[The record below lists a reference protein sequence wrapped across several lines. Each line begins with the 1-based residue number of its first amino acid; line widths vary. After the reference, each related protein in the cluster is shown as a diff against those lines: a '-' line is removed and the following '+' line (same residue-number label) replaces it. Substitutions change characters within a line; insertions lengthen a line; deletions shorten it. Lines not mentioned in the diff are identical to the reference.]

1 MFVVIVMAI
10 FALQLLLITFAGSA
24 FGVYSFYGLQPVH
37 WGISVIIVAILGRH
51 RISISIGE
59 SFVKNDPFRNF
70 S

>member
-37 WGISVIIVAILGRH
+37 WGISVIIVVI
-51 RISISIGE
+51 
-59 SFVKNDPFRNF
+59 
-70 S
+70 